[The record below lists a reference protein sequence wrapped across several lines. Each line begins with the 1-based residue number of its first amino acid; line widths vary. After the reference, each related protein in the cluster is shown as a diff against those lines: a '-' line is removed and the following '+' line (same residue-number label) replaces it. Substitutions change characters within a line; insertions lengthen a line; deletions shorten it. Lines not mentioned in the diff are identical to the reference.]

1 MSIEAWEAAGKA
13 FESGNIESC
22 DDATLRGYLQAIS
35 NQQIQNGSIQHRD
48 IVRGIT
54 LNHMLLQRH
63 IDRLDRQN
71 TKTQRWVMA
80 LAVASLMG
88 TTAQAYYAANPPQPA
103 ARAEPAHLVPA
114 KRPNNSSKPTPL
126 RGAA

>member
-1 MSIEAWEAAGKA
+1 MNIEAWEEAGKA
-13 FESGNIESC
+13 FESGNLESC
-22 DDATLRGYLQAIS
+22 DDAALRRYLQAIS
-35 NQQIQNGSIQHRD
+35 NQQIVNGSIQHRD

-80 LAVASLMG
+80 LAFASLVG
-88 TTAQAYYAANPPQPA
+88 TVAQVYYAANPPRPA
-103 ARAEPAHLVPA
+103 ARAEPAHSVPA
-114 KRPNNSSKPTPL
+114 TRPNNSSKPTPL